1 MKRIGWLVAPL
12 LALAVSAGTAVAGG
26 NCSAT
31 NTQECLDYMS
41 KTYKNRGWI
50 GVEIDDTA
58 GIMKITRVI
67 PKSPAEEVGLAAGDV
82 LFAVSGLEYA
92 EANKEA
98 LTAIRQKMTPGETF
112 TFTIKRGEEKKEMAI
127 KLAPMPE
134 DVMSAMVGKHLLDSH
149 LTAVAVQVP
158 QAK

>member
-1 MKRIGWLVAPL
+1 MKRIGWFVAPL
-12 LALAVSAGTAVAGG
+12 LVLAVSAGTAVAGG
-26 NCSAT
+26 KNCSAA

-58 GIMKITRVI
+58 GSMKITRVI
-67 PKSPAEEVGLAAGDV
+67 PKSPAEEAGLASGDV
-82 LFAVSGLEYA
+82 LFAVSGVEYA

-98 LTAIRQKMTPGETF
+98 LTAIREKMIPGETF

-134 DVMSAMVGKHLLDSH
+134 EVMSANVGKHLLEAH
-149 LTAVAVQVP
+149 LTSEKVAE
-158 QAK
+158 AK

>member
-26 NCSAT
+26 KNCSAA

-58 GIMKITRVI
+58 GYKITRVI

-82 LFAVSGLEYA
+82 LFAVSGVEYA

-112 TFTIKRGEEKKEMAI
+112 TFTIKRGEESKEVAI

-134 DVMSAMVGKHLLDSH
+134 EVMSAMVGKHLLDSH
-149 LTAVAVQVP
+149 LTAEQVQ